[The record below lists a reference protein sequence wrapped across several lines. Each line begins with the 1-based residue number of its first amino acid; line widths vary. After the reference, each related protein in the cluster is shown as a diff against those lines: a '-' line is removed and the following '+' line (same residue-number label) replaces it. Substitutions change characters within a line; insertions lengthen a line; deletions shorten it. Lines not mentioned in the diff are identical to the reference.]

1 MDIRVGATASVG
13 GDDTSYTLY
22 INDRGSQ
29 DMSSMSSIAAYEYSD
44 KWGISEYK

>member
-1 MDIRVGATASVG
+1 MDIRVGATASWS

-29 DMSSMSSIAAYEYSD
+29 DMSSLSSITAYE
-44 KWGISEYK
+44 IAQ